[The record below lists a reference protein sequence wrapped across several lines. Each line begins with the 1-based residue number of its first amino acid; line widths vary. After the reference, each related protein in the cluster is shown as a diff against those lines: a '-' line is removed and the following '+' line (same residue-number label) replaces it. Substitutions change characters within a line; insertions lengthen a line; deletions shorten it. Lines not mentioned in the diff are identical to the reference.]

1 MYICIF
7 MNMYTHMVRRDV
19 TFSSSR
25 LYVFLVAMSR
35 CSMSHVVSRGNRL
48 FYLVATLRPPRRDF
62 KCSSSRCLVVRCL
75 LVSRGNRLFYLV
87 ASLRSPRRDST
98 FSSSRF
104 HVSPLSIL
112 CSPRRAFTCSSSRCL
127 VVRCLI
133 SCSWRSSVFSCCSS
147 RKSCFVLCIS

>member
-7 MNMYTHMVRRDV
+7 MNMYTHIVRRDV

-25 LYVFLVAMSR
+25 LYVFSSR
-35 CSMSHVVSRGNRL
+35 CLVVRCLICSRGKRL

-62 KCSSSRCLVVRCL
+62 TFSSSRCLVVRCL

-87 ASLRSPRRDST
+87 ASLRSPRRDFT

-104 HVSPLSIL
+104 HVFPVATLL
-112 CSPRRAFTCSSSRCL
+112 PPRRDFTSSSSRCL

-133 SCSWRSSVFSCCSS
+133 SCSWRSSVFSCCAS
-147 RKSCFVLCIS
+147 R